1 MDISSSDFPSL
12 RRRFLDSRIV
22 MLKDV
27 VDLAGSDFQNARRF
41 AASIGLRSLRVATQ
55 LLDKWR
61 TTCNTGGIFNRR
73 HCTKHRGSR
82 GSDEAAPTP
91 LRSVVS
97 PTRTDRHR
105 LRSNRTALSS
115 PAAATVFGVP
125 PRVASSQSRP
135 ALLLE
140 YSPSL
145 SQVASALVPSL
156 TSKANYLPE
165 FRVSAHT
172 GGTVVQGI
180 MVNDA
185 LGGVYSRFCQEGRS
199 SKTWW
204 PSLRVDVSSS
214 SLRVDVRVL
223 LLSGDHSSATTPIT
237 CGVPQGSI
245 LGPVLFS
252 LYMLPLG
259 NIIRRHGIDFHSYAD
274 NTQLYL
280 SVSPNDTSPIA
291 NLIQCIERM
300 NTWMSNN
307 FLQLN
312 KDKTEVLVIG
322 PKPQRELIS
331 NNLNTLAQNIKP
343 LANNLGVL
351 LDPDLN
357 FESHINHVTS
367 CAFYHL
373 RNISKM
379 RPLLTQADPE
389 KVHAFITSKLDYCN
403 ALFTGLSKKNITKKE
418 TKKRA
423 HITPI
428 LKSLHWLPVSF
439 RIDFKVLLLVSK
451 ALNDLAPVY
460 ISDLLSPYLPSR
472 PLRSSDS
479 GLLVTPRVR
488 TNTHGEAAFAHYGPA
503 LWNSLPLALRMVQ
516 SVELFKKH
524 LKTYLFSL
532 AFS

>member
-22 MLKDV
+22 TLKDV
-27 VDLAGSDFQNARRF
+27 VDLAGSDFRNARRF

-61 TTCNTGGIFNRR
+61 TTCNTGERTLMKDYCSGMVRPDVFDVFPALELTQRGATLLAIQYGRASSHVADPLVTSSLSAAALRLHFPRR
-73 HCTKHRGSR
+73 VT
-82 GSDEAAPTP
+82 AALLLSWQDP
-91 LRSVVS
+91 
-97 PTRTDRHR
+97 RTDRHR
-105 LRSNRTALSS
+105 LRGNRTTLSS

-135 ALLLE
+135 ALLPAR
-140 YSPSL
+140 STPSRP
-145 SQVASALVPSL
+145 Q
-156 TSKANYLPE
+156 
-165 FRVSAHT
+165 
-172 GGTVVQGI
+172 
-180 MVNDA
+180 
-185 LGGVYSRFCQEGRS
+185 RS
-199 SKTWW
+199 
-204 PSLRVDVSSS
+204 
-214 SLRVDVRVL
+214 
-223 LLSGDHSSATTPIT
+223 DHSSATTPIT
-237 CGVPQGSI
+237 SRCPLKVHSR
-245 LGPVLFS
+245 PVLFS

-274 NTQLYL
+274 DTQLYL

-389 KVHAFITSKLDYCN
+389 KVHAFITSRLDYCN